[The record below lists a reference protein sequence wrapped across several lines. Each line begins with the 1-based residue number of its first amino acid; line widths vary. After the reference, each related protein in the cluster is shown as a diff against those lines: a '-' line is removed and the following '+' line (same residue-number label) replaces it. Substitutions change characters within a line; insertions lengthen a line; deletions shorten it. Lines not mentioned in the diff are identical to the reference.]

1 LVNALTQLLSLPEAE
16 KHAAGLLFTPREIF
30 QQPATWER
38 SAQEFLRL
46 QPQLSEFLE
55 GAGAGQD
62 SEQRPSVILIGA
74 GTSHYVG
81 KALVHLLRNE
91 WHCDVEA
98 IPSTDLL
105 TNFDDLVL
113 PRKPYLWV
121 SFSRSGDSP
130 EGVAIIEN
138 ALSRRPEVRHLII
151 TCNKDGS
158 MVHRFGESHGVFC
171 VILDEATND
180 QGVAMTSSFT
190 NMVIAGQ
197 CLAHFRDLSK
207 YQGILRDLGAL
218 GHRLLE
224 TAADLSAQLATERYS
239 KVCFLGTGALHA
251 VAQESALK
259 VLEMTAGKIHAI
271 ADSFLGI
278 RHGPLSALDDRTL
291 VVCSLSED
299 PGRRSY
305 ELDLLEEIR
314 TKRLGRKRV
323 VLSGNN
329 GEGLEGLAEQ
339 VISLGPGMI
348 SDQYRPPIDVIFGQL
363 LGLFS
368 SLQYGLKPDLPS
380 PNGAIA
386 RVVSDIKIYR

>member
-1 LVNALTQLLSLPEAE
+1 MNALTQLLSLRKEE
-16 KHAAGLLFTPREIF
+16 KRAAGLLFTPREIF
-30 QQPATWER
+30 QQPPTWER
-38 SAQEFLRL
+38 SVQQFLGL
-46 QPQLSEFLE
+46 QPQLSEFLD
-55 GAGAGQD
+55 GAGMGQD
-62 SEQRPSVILIGA
+62 SEQRPTVILIGA

-81 KALVHLLRNE
+81 RALVHLLRKE
-91 WHCDVEA
+91 WQCDVEA

-130 EGVAIIEN
+130 EGVAIVET
-138 ALSRRPEVRHLII
+138 ALRLRPEVRHLII
-151 TCNKDGS
+151 TCNKDGR
-158 MVHRFGESHGVFC
+158 MAHRFGESPGVFC
-171 VILDEATND
+171 VLLDEATND

-190 NMVIAGQ
+190 NMVIVGQ

-207 YQGILRDLGAL
+207 YQEILRDLVAL
-218 GHRLLE
+218 GCGLLE
-224 TAADLSAQLATERYS
+224 TTADLSAQLAAERYS
-239 KVCFLGTGALHA
+239 KVCFLGTGALNA
-251 VAQESALK
+251 AAQESALK

-278 RHGPLSALDDRTL
+278 RHGPLSALDDETL
-291 VVCSLSED
+291 VVCFLSED
-299 PGRRSY
+299 PGRRPY

-314 TKRLGRKRV
+314 NKRLGKKRV
-323 VLSGNN
+323 VLCMNHA
-329 GEGLEGLAEQ
+329 EGLQSLEDQ
-339 VISLGPGMI
+339 IISLGPSMI

-368 SLQYGLKPDLPS
+368 SLQFGLQPDLPS

>member
-1 LVNALTQLLSLPEAE
+1 MVNALTQLLSLSKEE
-16 KHAAGLLFTPREIF
+16 KRTAGLLFTPREIF
-30 QQPATWER
+30 QQPPTWER
-38 SAQEFLRL
+38 SAQEFLSL

-55 GAGAGQD
+55 GAGIGQD
-62 SEQRPSVILIGA
+62 SEQRPTVVLIGA

-81 KALVHLLRNE
+81 RALVHLLRKE
-91 WHCDVEA
+91 WRCDVEA

-113 PRKPYLWV
+113 PRKSYLWV

-130 EGVAIIEN
+130 EGVAIIET
-138 ALSRRPEVRHLII
+138 ALRLCPEVRHLIV

-158 MVHRFGESHGVFC
+158 MVHRFGEYSGVFC
-171 VILDEATND
+171 VLLDEATND

-207 YQGILRDLGAL
+207 YQEILRDIVAL
-218 GHRLLE
+218 GWGLLE
-224 TAADLSAQLATERYS
+224 TTADVSAQLAAERYS
-239 KVCFLGTGALHA
+239 KVCFLGTGALNA

-259 VLEMTAGKIHAI
+259 VLEMTAGKVHAI

-291 VVCSLSED
+291 VVCFLSED
-299 PGRRSY
+299 PGRRPY

-314 TKRLGRKRV
+314 NKRLGRKRV
-323 VLSGNN
+323 VLSVSN
-329 GEGLEGLAEQ
+329 GEGLESLAEQ
-339 VISLGPGMI
+339 VISPGPSMI

-368 SLQYGLKPDLPS
+368 SLQFGLQPDLPS